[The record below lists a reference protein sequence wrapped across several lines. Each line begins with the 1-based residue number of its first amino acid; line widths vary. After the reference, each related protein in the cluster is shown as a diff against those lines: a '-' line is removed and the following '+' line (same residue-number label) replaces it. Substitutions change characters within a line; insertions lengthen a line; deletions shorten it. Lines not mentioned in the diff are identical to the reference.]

1 MTNNNISHASDANFK
16 KEVIESKLPVF
27 VDFFASWCGPCKY
40 FANVLNEVAPLY
52 ADKVK
57 FVKVNVDESPEIA
70 SQAGIYSV
78 PTLMFFKNGKAEK
91 TMSGALAKD
100 AFIKEINDFISHF

>member
-1 MTNNNISHASDANFK
+1 MTNKNITEASDANFK
-16 KEVIESKLPVF
+16 KEVIESGVPVF

-52 ADKVK
+52 SEKVK

-70 SQAGIYSV
+70 AQVGIYSV
-78 PTLMFFKNGKAEK
+78 PTLMFYKNGKVEK
-91 TMSGALAKD
+91 TMSGALPKE
-100 AFIKEINDFISHF
+100 AFIKELNNFVS